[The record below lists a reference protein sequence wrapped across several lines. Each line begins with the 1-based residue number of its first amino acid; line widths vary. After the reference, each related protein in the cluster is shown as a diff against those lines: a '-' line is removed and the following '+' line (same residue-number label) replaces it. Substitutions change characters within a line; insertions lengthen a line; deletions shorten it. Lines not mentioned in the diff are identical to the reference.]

1 MTKIAYK
8 KGKGLPMRAI
18 LAILLVE
25 SALLLVVFAL
35 GVAGGASYYYHKGAP
50 SRELVESC

>member
-1 MTKIAYK
+1 
-8 KGKGLPMRAI
+8 MRAI